1 MCNFYRKFVYITTT
15 CATYFS
21 FVSKKNKYRN
31 HFVTDAYPV
40 GPSMQFLPNADE
52 DEEDEI

>member
-1 MCNFYRKFVYITTT
+1 MYNFYRKFVYITTT

-31 HFVTDAYPV
+31 HFVTDAYVV
-40 GPSMQFLPNADE
+40 GLQFLPIADE